1 MPIFTPVRHLLYR
14 LLSHR
19 VPVRLERAE
28 GRHGPLELTYE
39 QGRLVVNS
47 AGGNQSFGSLH
58 RVWRDALDHF
68 MPDGPGPRQVLV
80 VGLGAGSV
88 VHLLRTERGITA
100 PITAV
105 QDDPLMLRWDRTH
118 FGLRAWPHLTVLEAD
133 ARKALAGMPERF
145 DLVLVDLFTDLD
157 VPPWAGSDAFLD
169 LLHARTAAGG
179 MLLFNTIPH
188 DPAGRA
194 TSERIGAGLRLRF
207 GRVEEQGYEGLN
219 RMFIAR

>member
-1 MPIFTPVRHLLYR
+1 MPIFTPVPHLLYR
-14 LLSHR
+14 LLSHL

-28 GRHGPLELTYE
+28 GRHGPLELAYE

-47 AGGNQSFGSLH
+47 TGANQSFGSLH
-58 RVWRDALDHF
+58 RAWRDALDHF
-68 MPDGPGPRQVLV
+68 VPDGRPLRQVLV

-88 VHLLRTERGITA
+88 VHILRAERGIAA

-105 QDDPLMLRWDRTH
+105 EDDPLMVRWGRNH
-118 FGLRAWPHLTVLEAD
+118 FGLSAWPHLTVLEAD
-133 ARKALAGMPERF
+133 AREALAGLQDRF

-157 VPPWAGSDAFLD
+157 VPEWTGTDTFLD
-169 LLHARTAAGG
+169 LLRARTAEGG
-179 MLLFNTIPH
+179 LLLFNTIPH
-188 DPAGRA
+188 DPKGRA

-207 GRVEEQGYEGLN
+207 GTVEEQGYEGLN